1 MIKVNKIQYAY
12 PQKWSGKNRPM
23 VFWNFSLTLE
33 ENKIYGLLG
42 KNGTGKSTL
51 LYLLAGLNA
60 AQKGKI
66 FIDDDDVINRNPMT
80 LNKIFLITEEFEL
93 PNMSLQK
100 FVKLNRPFYPDF
112 SEQLLEKCLHDFQID
127 TIDLDYLSALS
138 MGQKKKVYM
147 SFALA
152 TNAKYLLMDEPT
164 NGLDIES
171 KSLFRKVIAQN
182 MTDDRTLLISTHQ
195 VHDVENI
202 IDHILILGKDDKH
215 QTKLLLDKS
224 IAELSDTY
232 VFEHRDDD
240 QMGNVIY
247 SENSLQGTS
256 VIARR
261 TPRGTETPVNLLL
274 LYNAVNNGKL

>member
-1 MIKVNKIQYAY
+1 MIQVNKISYNY
-12 PQKWSGKNRPM
+12 PAKWKNYSTKDNS

-42 KNGTGKSTL
+42 KNGVGKSTL
-51 LYLLAGLNA
+51 LYLLAGLNRPNRG
-60 AQKGKI
+60 KVLIDYDVVTDHNPLTMSKI
-66 FIDDDDVINRNPMT
+66 FIV
-80 LNKIFLITEEFEL
+80 TEEFEL

-100 FVKLNRPFYPDF
+100 YVKLYRPFYPDF
-112 SEQLLEKCLHDFQID
+112 SDEIFSKCLNDFEIGD
-127 TIDLDYLSALS
+127 ISNLGAIS
-138 MGQKKKVYM
+138 MGTKKKVYM

-182 MTDDRTLLISTHQ
+182 MTDDRTMIISTHQ

-202 IDHILILGKDDKH
+202 IDHVLILGNKKM
-215 QTKLLLDKS
+215 LMDKS
-224 IAELSDTY
+224 IADIAAEY
-232 VFEHRDDD
+232 VFEHRTDD
-240 QMGNVIY
+240 QMGGVIY
-247 SENSLQGTS
+247 YENSLQGTS

-261 TPRGTETPVNLLL
+261 TPRSTETPVNLEL
-274 LYNAVNNGKL
+274 LYNAVNNQKL

>member
-1 MIKVNKIQYAY
+1 MIQVNKIAYQY
-12 PQKWSGKNRPM
+12 PKKWTNASAKDNS
-23 VFWNFSLTLE
+23 VFWKFSLTLE

-42 KNGTGKSTL
+42 KNGVGKSTL
-51 LYLLAGLNA
+51 LYLLAGLNFPR
-60 AQKGKI
+60 QGKVL
-66 FIDDDDVINRNPMT
+66 IDGDDITERNPMT
-80 LNKIFLITEEFEL
+80 MSKIFIVTEEFEL
-93 PNMSLQK
+93 PNMSLK
-100 FVKLNRPFYPDF
+100 KYVKINRPFYPDF
-112 SEQLLEKCLHDFQID
+112 SDEILEKCLNDFEIGD
-127 TIDLDYLSALS
+127 ISDLGAIS
-138 MGQKKKVYM
+138 MGTKKKVYM

-182 MTDDRTLLISTHQ
+182 MTDDRTMIISTHQ

-202 IDHILILGKDDKH
+202 IDHVLILGEKKI
-215 QTKLLLDKS
+215 LLNKS
-224 IAELSDTY
+224 IAELSDEY
-232 VFEHRDDD
+232 VFELRDPDE
-240 QMGNVIY
+240 MGNVIY

-261 TPRGTETPVNLLL
+261 TPRGSETPVNLML

>member
-1 MIKVNKIQYAY
+1 MIQVNKISYNY
-12 PQKWSGKNRPM
+12 PAKWKNYSTKDNS

-42 KNGTGKSTL
+42 KNGVGKSTL
-51 LYLLAGLNA
+51 LHLLAGLNRPNRG
-60 AQKGKI
+60 KVLIDGDVVTDHLPLTMSKI
-66 FIDDDDVINRNPMT
+66 FIV
-80 LNKIFLITEEFEL
+80 TEEFEL

-100 FVKLNRPFYPDF
+100 YVKLYRPFYPDF
-112 SEQLLEKCLHDFQID
+112 SDEIFSKCLNDFEIGD
-127 TIDLDYLSALS
+127 ISDLGAIS
-138 MGQKKKVYM
+138 MGTKKKVYM

-182 MTDDRTLLISTHQ
+182 MTDDRTLIISTHQ

-202 IDHILILGKDDKH
+202 IDHVLILGDK
-215 QTKLLLDKS
+215 KMLMDKS
-224 IAELSDTY
+224 IADIADEY
-232 VFEHRDDD
+232 VFEHRTDD
-240 QMGNVIY
+240 QMGGVIY

>member
-1 MIKVNKIQYAY
+1 MIQVNKISYNY
-12 PQKWSGKNRPM
+12 PAKWKNYSTKDNS

-42 KNGTGKSTL
+42 KNGVGKSTL
-51 LYLLAGLNA
+51 LYLLAGLNRPS
-60 AQKGKI
+60 KGTVRIDDDVVTDHNPMTMSKI
-66 FIDDDDVINRNPMT
+66 FIV
-80 LNKIFLITEEFEL
+80 TEEFEL

-100 FVKLNRPFYPDF
+100 YVKLYRPFYPDF
-112 SEQLLEKCLHDFQID
+112 SDEIFSKCLNDFEIGD
-127 TIDLDYLSALS
+127 ISDLGAIS
-138 MGQKKKVYM
+138 MGTKKKVYM

-182 MTDDRTLLISTHQ
+182 MTDDRTMIISTHQ

-202 IDHILILGKDDKH
+202 IDHVLILGEKKI
-215 QTKLLLDKS
+215 LLNKS
-224 IAELSDTY
+224 IAELSDEY
-232 VFEHRDDD
+232 VFELRDPDE
-240 QMGNVIY
+240 MGNVIY

>member
-1 MIKVNKIQYAY
+1 MIKVNQINYDY
-12 PQKWSGKNRPM
+12 PTKWKNTSAQDNS

-33 ENKIYGLLG
+33 GNKIYGLLG

-51 LYLLAGLNA
+51 LYLLAGLNRPS
-60 AQKGKI
+60 KGAILIDDDIVTNHNPVTMSKI
-66 FIDDDDVINRNPMT
+66 FIV
-80 LNKIFLITEEFEL
+80 TEEFEL
-93 PNMSLQK
+93 PNMSLSK
-100 FVKLNRPFYPDF
+100 YVKLNRPFYPDF
-112 SEQLLEKCLHDFQID
+112 SDEILEKCLNDFEID
-127 TIDLDYLSALS
+127 DISDLGAIS
-138 MGQKKKVYM
+138 MGTKKKVYM

-182 MTDDRTLLISTHQ
+182 MTDDRTMIISTHQ
-195 VHDVENI
+195 VHDVENL
-202 IDHILILGKDDKH
+202 IDHVLILGNKKM
-215 QTKLLLDKS
+215 LMDKS

-232 VFEHRDDD
+232 VFEHRTED
-240 QMGNVIY
+240 QMGGVIY
-247 SENSLQGTS
+247 SENSLQGIS

-261 TPRGTETPVNLLL
+261 TPRGTETPVNLEL

>member
-1 MIKVNKIQYAY
+1 MIKVNQINYDY
-12 PQKWSGKNRPM
+12 PTKWKNTSAQDNS

-51 LYLLAGLNA
+51 LYLLAGLNRPS
-60 AQKGKI
+60 KGTILIDDDIVINHNPMTMSKI
-66 FIDDDDVINRNPMT
+66 FIV
-80 LNKIFLITEEFEL
+80 TEEFEL
-93 PNMSLQK
+93 PNMSLSK
-100 FVKLNRPFYPDF
+100 YVKLNRPFYPDF
-112 SEQLLEKCLHDFQID
+112 SDEILEKCLNDFEID
-127 TIDLDYLSALS
+127 DISDLGAIS
-138 MGQKKKVYM
+138 MGTKKKVYM

-182 MTDDRTLLISTHQ
+182 MTDDRTMIISTHQ

-202 IDHILILGKDDKH
+202 IDHVLILGEKKI
-215 QTKLLLDKS
+215 LLNKS
-224 IAELSDTY
+224 LAELSDEY
-232 VFEHRDDD
+232 VFELRDADE
-240 QMGNVIY
+240 MGGVIY
-247 SENSLQGTS
+247 SENSLQGIS

-261 TPRGTETPVNLLL
+261 TPRGTETPVNLEL
-274 LYNAVNNGKL
+274 LYNAVNNGKI

>member
-1 MIKVNKIQYAY
+1 MIQVNKIAYQY
-12 PQKWSGKNRPM
+12 PTKWKSASAKENS

-42 KNGTGKSTL
+42 KNGVGKSTL
-51 LYLLAGLNA
+51 LYLLAGLNFPR
-60 AQKGKI
+60 QGKVL
-66 FIDDDDVINRNPMT
+66 IDGDDITERNPMT
-80 LNKIFLITEEFEL
+80 MCKIFIVTEEFEL
-93 PNMSLQK
+93 PNMSLK
-100 FVKLNRPFYPDF
+100 KYVKINRPFYPDF
-112 SEQLLEKCLHDFQID
+112 SEEILEKCLNDFEIGD
-127 TIDLDYLSALS
+127 ISDLGALS
-138 MGQKKKVYM
+138 MGTKKKVYM

-182 MTDDRTLLISTHQ
+182 MTDDRTMIISTHQ

-202 IDHILILGKDDKH
+202 IDHVLILGEKKI
-215 QTKLLLDKS
+215 LLNKS
-224 IAELSDTY
+224 IAELSDEY
-232 VFEHRDDD
+232 VFELRDPDE
-240 QMGNVIY
+240 MGNVIY

>member
-1 MIKVNKIQYAY
+1 MIQVNKISYNY
-12 PQKWSGKNRPM
+12 PAKWKNYSTKDNS

-42 KNGTGKSTL
+42 KNGVGKSTL
-51 LYLLAGLNA
+51 LYLLAGLNFPR
-60 AQKGKI
+60 QGKVL
-66 FIDDDDVINRNPMT
+66 IDGDDITARNPMT
-80 LNKIFLITEEFEL
+80 MSKIFIVTEEFEL
-93 PNMSLQK
+93 PNMSLK
-100 FVKLNRPFYPDF
+100 KYVKINRPFYPDF
-112 SEQLLEKCLHDFQID
+112 SDEILEKCLNDFEIGD
-127 TIDLDYLSALS
+127 ISDLGAIS
-138 MGQKKKVYM
+138 MGTKKKVYM

-182 MTDDRTLLISTHQ
+182 MTDDRTMIISTHQ

-202 IDHILILGKDDKH
+202 IDHVLILGEK
-215 QTKLLLDKS
+215 KLLFNKS
-224 IAELSDTY
+224 IAELSDEY
-232 VFEHRDDD
+232 VFELRDPDE
-240 QMGNVIY
+240 MGGVIY
-247 SENSLQGTS
+247 YENSLQGTS

-261 TPRGTETPVNLLL
+261 TPRGTETPINLLL

>member
-1 MIKVNKIQYAY
+1 MIKVNQINYDY
-12 PQKWSGKNRPM
+12 PTKWKNTSAQDNS

-51 LYLLAGLNA
+51 LYLLAGLNKPR
-60 AQKGKI
+60 KGAILIDDDIVTNHNPVTMSKI
-66 FIDDDDVINRNPMT
+66 FIV
-80 LNKIFLITEEFEL
+80 TEEFEL
-93 PNMSLQK
+93 PNMSLSK
-100 FVKLNRPFYPDF
+100 YVKLNRPFYPDF
-112 SEQLLEKCLHDFQID
+112 SDEILEKCLNDFEID
-127 TIDLDYLSALS
+127 DISDLGAIS
-138 MGQKKKVYM
+138 MGTKKKVYM

-182 MTDDRTLLISTHQ
+182 MTDDRTMIISTHQ

-202 IDHILILGKDDKH
+202 IDHVLILGEKKI
-215 QTKLLLDKS
+215 LLNKS
-224 IAELSDTY
+224 IAELSDEY
-232 VFEHRDDD
+232 VFELRDADE
-240 QMGNVIY
+240 MGNVIY

-261 TPRGTETPVNLLL
+261 TPRGTETPVNLEL
-274 LYNAVNNGKL
+274 LYNAVNNGKV

>member
-1 MIKVNKIQYAY
+1 MIQVNKISYNY
-12 PQKWSGKNRPM
+12 PRHKYNPTKDSSI
-23 VFWNFSLTLE
+23 FWNFSLTLE

-42 KNGTGKSTL
+42 KNGVGKSTL
-51 LYLLAGLNA
+51 LYLLAGLNRPNRG
-60 AQKGKI
+60 KVLIDYDVVTDHNPLTMSKI
-66 FIDDDDVINRNPMT
+66 FIV
-80 LNKIFLITEEFEL
+80 TEEFEL

-100 FVKLNRPFYPDF
+100 YVKLYRPFYPDF
-112 SEQLLEKCLHDFQID
+112 SDEIFSKCLNDFEIGD
-127 TIDLDYLSALS
+127 ISDLGAIS
-138 MGQKKKVYM
+138 MGTKKKVYM

-182 MTDDRTLLISTHQ
+182 MTDDRTMIISTHQ

-202 IDHILILGKDDKH
+202 IDHVLILGEKKI
-215 QTKLLLDKS
+215 LLNKS
-224 IAELSDTY
+224 IADIADEY
-232 VFEHRDDD
+232 VFELRDADE
-240 QMGNVIY
+240 MGNVIY

-261 TPRGTETPVNLLL
+261 TPRGTETPVNLML

>member
-1 MIKVNKIQYAY
+1 MIKVNQINYDY
-12 PQKWSGKNRPM
+12 PTKWKNTSAQDNS

-51 LYLLAGLNA
+51 LYLLAGLNKPR
-60 AQKGKI
+60 KGAILIDDDIVTNHNPVTMSKI
-66 FIDDDDVINRNPMT
+66 FIV
-80 LNKIFLITEEFEL
+80 TEEFEL
-93 PNMSLQK
+93 PNMSLSK
-100 FVKLNRPFYPDF
+100 YVKLNRPFYPDF
-112 SEQLLEKCLHDFQID
+112 SDEILEKCLNDFEID
-127 TIDLDYLSALS
+127 DISDLGAIS
-138 MGQKKKVYM
+138 MGTKKKVYM

-182 MTDDRTLLISTHQ
+182 MTDDRTLIISTHQ

-202 IDHILILGKDDKH
+202 IDHVLILGDK
-215 QTKLLLDKS
+215 KMLMDKS
-224 IAELSDTY
+224 IAELSEQY
-232 VFEHRDDD
+232 VFEHRTED
-240 QMGNVIY
+240 QMGGVIY

-256 VIARR
+256 VIAKR
-261 TPRGTETPVNLLL
+261 TPRGTETPVNLEL

>member
-1 MIKVNKIQYAY
+1 MIQVNKISYNY
-12 PQKWSGKNRPM
+12 PAKWKNYSTKDNS

-42 KNGTGKSTL
+42 KNGVGKSTL
-51 LYLLAGLNA
+51 LYLLAGLNRPS
-60 AQKGKI
+60 KGKVLIDDDVVTDHLPLTMSKI
-66 FIDDDDVINRNPMT
+66 FIV
-80 LNKIFLITEEFEL
+80 TEEFEL
-93 PNMSLQK
+93 PNMSLK
-100 FVKLNRPFYPDF
+100 RYVKLYRPFYPDF
-112 SEQLLEKCLHDFQID
+112 SDEILEKCLNDFEIGD
-127 TIDLDYLSALS
+127 ISDLGALS
-138 MGQKKKVYM
+138 MGTKKKVYM

-182 MTDDRTLLISTHQ
+182 MTDDRTMIISTHQ

-202 IDHILILGKDDKH
+202 IDHVLILGEK
-215 QTKLLLDKS
+215 KLLFNKS
-224 IAELSDTY
+224 IADIATEY
-232 VFEHRDDD
+232 VFEHRTDD
-240 QMGNVIY
+240 QMGGVIY

-261 TPRGTETPVNLLL
+261 TPRSTETPVNLEL
-274 LYNAVNNGKL
+274 LYNAVNNQKL

>member
-247 SENSLQGTS
+247 SEPSLQGTS

>member
-1 MIKVNKIQYAY
+1 MIQVNKISYNY
-12 PQKWSGKNRPM
+12 PAKWKNYSTKDNS
-23 VFWNFSLTLE
+23 VFWKFSLTLE

-42 KNGTGKSTL
+42 KNGVGKSTL
-51 LYLLAGLNA
+51 LYLLAGLNFPR
-60 AQKGKI
+60 QGKVL
-66 FIDDDDVINRNPMT
+66 IDGDDITERNPMT
-80 LNKIFLITEEFEL
+80 MCKIFIVTEEFEL
-93 PNMSLQK
+93 PSMSLK
-100 FVKLNRPFYPDF
+100 KYVKLNRPFYPDF
-112 SEQLLEKCLHDFQID
+112 SDEILEKCLNDFEIGD
-127 TIDLDYLSALS
+127 ISDLGAIS
-138 MGQKKKVYM
+138 MGTKKKVYM

-182 MTDDRTLLISTHQ
+182 MTDDRTLIISTHQ

-202 IDHILILGKDDKH
+202 IDHVLILGEKKI
-215 QTKLLLDKS
+215 LLNKS
-224 IAELSDTY
+224 IAELSDEY
-232 VFEHRDDD
+232 VFELRDPDE
-240 QMGNVIY
+240 MSNVIY

-261 TPRGTETPVNLLL
+261 TPRGSETPVNLML

>member
-1 MIKVNKIQYAY
+1 MIQVNKISYNY
-12 PQKWSGKNRPM
+12 PAKWKNYSTKDNS

-42 KNGTGKSTL
+42 KNGVGKSTL
-51 LYLLAGLNA
+51 LYLLAGLNRPS
-60 AQKGKI
+60 KGKVRIDDDVVTDHLPLTMSKI
-66 FIDDDDVINRNPMT
+66 FIV
-80 LNKIFLITEEFEL
+80 TEEFEL

-100 FVKLNRPFYPDF
+100 YVKLYRPFYPNF
-112 SEQLLEKCLHDFQID
+112 SDEIFCKCLNDFEIGD
-127 TIDLDYLSALS
+127 ISDLGAIS
-138 MGQKKKVYM
+138 MGTKKKVYM

-182 MTDDRTLLISTHQ
+182 MTDDRTMIISTHQ

-202 IDHILILGKDDKH
+202 IDHVLILGEKKI
-215 QTKLLLDKS
+215 LLNKS
-224 IAELSDTY
+224 IAELSDEY
-232 VFEHRDDD
+232 VFELRDADE
-240 QMGNVIY
+240 MGNVIY

-261 TPRGTETPVNLLL
+261 TPRGTETPVNLEL

>member
-1 MIKVNKIQYAY
+1 MIQVNKISYNY
-12 PQKWSGKNRPM
+12 PAKWKNYSTKDNSI
-23 VFWNFSLTLE
+23 FWNFSLTLE

-42 KNGTGKSTL
+42 KNGVGKSTL
-51 LYLLAGLNA
+51 LHLLAGLNRPS
-60 AQKGKI
+60 KGKVRIDDDVVTDHNPLTMSKI
-66 FIDDDDVINRNPMT
+66 FIV
-80 LNKIFLITEEFEL
+80 TEEFEL

-100 FVKLNRPFYPDF
+100 YVKLYRPFYPDF
-112 SEQLLEKCLHDFQID
+112 SDEIFSKCLNDFEIGD
-127 TIDLDYLSALS
+127 ISDLGAIS
-138 MGQKKKVYM
+138 MGTKKKVYM

-182 MTDDRTLLISTHQ
+182 MTDDRTMIISTHQ

-202 IDHILILGKDDKH
+202 IDHVLILGEKKI
-215 QTKLLLDKS
+215 LLNKS
-224 IAELSDTY
+224 IADIATEY
-232 VFEHRDDD
+232 VFEHRTDD
-240 QMGNVIY
+240 QMGGVIY

-261 TPRGTETPVNLLL
+261 TPRSTETPVNLEL
-274 LYNAVNNGKL
+274 LYNAVNNQKL

>member
-66 FIDDDDVINRNPMT
+66 FIDDDDVI
-80 LNKIFLITEEFEL
+80 
-93 PNMSLQK
+93 
-100 FVKLNRPFYPDF
+100 
-112 SEQLLEKCLHDFQID
+112 
-127 TIDLDYLSALS
+127 
-138 MGQKKKVYM
+138 M

-247 SENSLQGTS
+247 SEPSLQGTS
-256 VIARR
+256 IIAHR
-261 TPRGTETPVNLLL
+261 TPRGTETPVHIEL

>member
-1 MIKVNKIQYAY
+1 MIQVNKISYNY
-12 PQKWSGKNRPM
+12 PAKWKNYSTKDNS

-66 FIDDDDVINRNPMT
+66 FIDGDDVIKRNPMT

-93 PNMSLQK
+93 PNMSLNK
-100 FVKLNRPFYPDF
+100 YVKLNRPFYPDF
-112 SEQLLEKCLHDFQID
+112 SDEIFSKCLNDFEIGD
-127 TIDLDYLSALS
+127 ISDLGAIS
-138 MGQKKKVYM
+138 MGTKKKVYM

-182 MTDDRTLLISTHQ
+182 MTDDRTMIISTHQ

-202 IDHILILGKDDKH
+202 IDHVLILGNKKM
-215 QTKLLLDKS
+215 LMDKS
-224 IAELSDTY
+224 IADIAAEY
-232 VFEHRDDD
+232 VFEHRADD
-240 QMGNVIY
+240 QMGGVIY

-261 TPRGTETPVNLLL
+261 TPRGTETPVNLEL

>member
-1 MIKVNKIQYAY
+1 MIQVNKIAYQYPA
-12 PQKWSGKNRPM
+12 KWKNYSTKDNS

-42 KNGTGKSTL
+42 KNGVGKSTL
-51 LYLLAGLNA
+51 LYLLAGLNFPR
-60 AQKGKI
+60 QGKVL
-66 FIDDDDVINRNPMT
+66 IDGDDITERNPMT
-80 LNKIFLITEEFEL
+80 MSKIFIVTEEFEL
-93 PNMSLQK
+93 PNMSLK
-100 FVKLNRPFYPDF
+100 KYVKLNRPFYPDF
-112 SEQLLEKCLHDFQID
+112 SDEILEKCLNDFEIGD
-127 TIDLDYLSALS
+127 ISDLGAIS
-138 MGQKKKVYM
+138 MGTKKKVYM

-171 KSLFRKVIAQN
+171 KSRFRKVIAQN
-182 MTDDRTLLISTHQ
+182 MTDDRTLIISTHQ

-202 IDHILILGKDDKH
+202 IDHVLILGEKKI
-215 QTKLLLDKS
+215 LLNKS
-224 IAELSDTY
+224 IAELSDEY
-232 VFEHRDDD
+232 VFELRDPDE
-240 QMGNVIY
+240 MGNVIY

-261 TPRGTETPVNLLL
+261 TPRGSETPVNLML

>member
-1 MIKVNKIQYAY
+1 MIQVNKISYNY
-12 PQKWSGKNRPM
+12 PAKWKNYSTKDNS

-42 KNGTGKSTL
+42 KNGVGKSTL
-51 LYLLAGLNA
+51 LYLLAGLNRPNR
-60 AQKGKI
+60 GKVL
-66 FIDDDDVINRNPMT
+66 IDGDNITARNPMT
-80 LNKIFLITEEFEL
+80 MSKIIIVTEEFEL
-93 PNMSLQK
+93 PNMSLK
-100 FVKLNRPFYPDF
+100 KYVKLNRPFYPDF
-112 SEQLLEKCLHDFQID
+112 SEEILEKCLNDFEIGD
-127 TIDLDYLSALS
+127 ISDLGAIS
-138 MGQKKKVYM
+138 MGTKKKVYM

-182 MTDDRTLLISTHQ
+182 MTDDRTMIISTHQ

-202 IDHILILGKDDKH
+202 IDHVLILGEKKI
-215 QTKLLLDKS
+215 LLNKS
-224 IAELSDTY
+224 IADIADEY
-232 VFEHRDDD
+232 VFELRDPDE
-240 QMGNVIY
+240 MGNVIY